1 MGNKRKGKSTMKR
14 NLRMKCKACGY
25 WNRFEVNKF
34 FMEQPSSELK
44 VKVFIPVYEPTDVV
58 KCEKCGKIIAKPKE
72 LIRIEKQPY
81 C

>member
-1 MGNKRKGKSTMKR
+1 
-14 NLRMKCKACGY
+14 
-25 WNRFEVNKF
+25 
-34 FMEQPSSELK
+34 MEQPSSELK